1 MKNKVKEFRAK
12 LIRCVDGD
20 TVDFEVDL
28 GFYIHGR
35 IRFRLIGVNT
45 PERGRPQYAEATRM
59 LEDLIEKEAD
69 EEGYITIRT
78 GKTGK
83 YGRWLV
89 DIGEGGAVNEALAK
103 IWPY

>member
-1 MKNKVKEFRAK
+1 MYTYRAK
-12 LIRCVDGD
+12 KIRCVDGD

-28 GFYIHGR
+28 GFRMYAR
-35 IRFRLIGVNT
+35 IRTRLTDVDT
-45 PERGRPQYAEATRM
+45 PERGEADFNRATAM
-59 LEDLIEKEAD
+59 LENLLAFQAD
-69 EEGYITIRT
+69 EEGWITIST

-89 DIGEGGAVNEALAK
+89 TIGGVNEVLAK

>member
-1 MKNKVKEFRAK
+1 MYTYRAK
-12 LIRCVDGD
+12 KIRCVDGD

-28 GFYIHGR
+28 GFHMYAK
-35 IRFRLIGVNT
+35 IRTRLIDVDT
-45 PERGRPQYAEATRM
+45 PERGEKDFHRATAM
-59 LEDLIEKEAD
+59 LENLLAYQAD
-69 EEGYITIRT
+69 EEGWITINT

-89 DIGEGGAVNEALAK
+89 TIAGVNEVLAK

>member
-1 MKNKVKEFRAK
+1 MYNYRAK
-12 LIRCVDGD
+12 VRRVVDGD

-28 GFYIHGR
+28 GFNMYAK
-35 IRFRLIGVNT
+35 IRTRLIDVDT
-45 PERGRPQYAEATRM
+45 PERGEEDFHEATAM
-59 LEDLIEKEAD
+59 LRDLLYQQAD
-69 EEGYITIRT
+69 DEGWLTITT

-89 DIGEGGAVNEALAK
+89 TINGVNDVLAE

>member
-1 MKNKVKEFRAK
+1 MYNYRAK
-12 LIRCVDGD
+12 VRRVVDGD

-28 GFYIHGR
+28 GFNMYAR
-35 IRFRLIGVNT
+35 IRTRLTEVDT
-45 PERGRPQYAEATRM
+45 PERGEEDFHEATAM
-59 LEDLIEKEAD
+59 LRDLLYQQAD
-69 EEGYITIRT
+69 DEGWLTITT

-89 DIGEGGAVNEALAK
+89 TISGVNDVLAE